1 MALAKQPLT
10 GKRSRSCICQDAE
23 MYPKKSLEA
32 LQGVIPVQRAPQ
44 GAPGQCAANQKGDII
59 SKHGTTESTILQSIP
74 TEQPLLY
81 HTLQRRNRKQ
91 CRRNQQ
97 EHEAVSSDSC
107 IPEGKTN
114 SLYLVYP
121 QGRLSGHL
129 STARPGSWEE
139 LLHSKGSDFG
149 QMQKSASWELKLDP
163 LKHRQVFF
171 TESSKGAAPQV
182 TLTNCFGQLF
192 WVLFSFWIM
201 WIS

>member
-10 GKRSRSCICQDAE
+10 GKRSRSCVCQDAE

-32 LQGVIPVQRAPQ
+32 LQGVIPVQRTPQ
-44 GAPGQCAANQKGDII
+44 RAPGQCAAKQKGDII
-59 SKHGTTESTILQSIP
+59 SKHGTTDSTTIQSTP

-97 EHEAVSSDSC
+97 EHEAVSPDSC

-139 LLHSKGSDFG
+139 LPHIKGSDFG
-149 QMQKSASWELKLDP
+149 QMQNSASWELKLDP
-163 LKHRQVFF
+163 PKHRQV
-171 TESSKGAAPQV
+171 SSQKAQRDLHPKSHSPTALANYSGFSSP
-182 TLTNCFGQLF
+182 FG
-192 WVLFSFWIM
+192 
-201 WIS
+201 